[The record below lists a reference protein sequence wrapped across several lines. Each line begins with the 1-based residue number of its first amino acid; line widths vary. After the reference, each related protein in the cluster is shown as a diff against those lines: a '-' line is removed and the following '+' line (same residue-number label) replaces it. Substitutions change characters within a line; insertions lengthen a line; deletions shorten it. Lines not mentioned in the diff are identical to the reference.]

1 MEKTKLL
8 SILKR
13 SYQPQYKNK
22 SPFECLNLLKTEVP
36 FTIYA
41 DRMDAVDMALFS
53 FILPQTELE
62 SDLSNLYDEIKFN
75 LFAYSYFEIIN
86 EDVYVACNSCGGDG
100 DVACNSCGGDGDV
113 DCSECSGDGSS
124 ECDYCDGTGET
135 EDGDRCSDC
144 GGDGYKECKFCDG
157 SGNEECSECEGRGSE
172 NCDECD
178 GSGDVEDKDLRKIYQ
193 YMFVCYNQKIKDS
206 LLYKEEFEIL
216 SDDTVNILMNNKKTL
231 LINVKKSNT
240 EVLWDDG
247 GADDKLFVSVSE
259 EPTLFKSG
267 NGIDV
272 REIPDIG

>member
-86 EDVYVACNSCGGDG
+86 EDVYVGCNSCGGDG
-100 DVACNSCGGDGDV
+100 DVTCNSCGGDGDV

-247 GADDKLFVSVSE
+247 DADDKLFVSVSE

>member
-41 DRMDAVDMALFS
+41 DRMDAVDMVLFS

-62 SDLSNLYDEIKFN
+62 LDLSNLYDEIKFN

-86 EDVYVACNSCGGDG
+86 EVVDVTCNSCGGDG
-100 DVACNSCGGDGDV
+100 EISCGNCGGNGDV
-113 DCSECSGDGSS
+113 DCGECGGNGSS

-157 SGNEECSECEGRGSE
+157 SGNEECSECEGRGNE

-178 GSGDVEDKDLRKIYQ
+178 GIGEVEDKNLREIYQ

-216 SDDTVNILMNNKKTL
+216 SDDTVNILINNKKTL
-231 LINVKKSNT
+231 LITVKKSNT
-240 EVLWDDG
+240 EVFWDDG
-247 GADDKLFVSVSE
+247 GADDNLFVSVSE
-259 EPTLFKSG
+259 YPTLFKSG
-267 NGIDV
+267 SGIDV
-272 REIPDIG
+272 SEIPDIG

>member
-36 FTIYA
+36 FTVYA
-41 DRMDAVDMALFS
+41 DRMDAVDMVLFS

-113 DCSECSGDGSS
+113 DCGECGGNGSS

>member
-1 MEKTKLL
+1 
-8 SILKR
+8 
-13 SYQPQYKNK
+13 
-22 SPFECLNLLKTEVP
+22 
-36 FTIYA
+36 
-41 DRMDAVDMALFS
+41 MDAVDMALFS

-100 DVACNSCGGDGDV
+100 DVTCNSCGGDGDV

-144 GGDGYKECKFCDG
+144 GGDGDKECKFCDG